1 MLTYFFEGVLGVSA
15 KDRHNTNFKQ
25 IMNIN
30 IFRIVG
36 CQFRAIFYAELMKD
50 KIAE

>member
-1 MLTYFFEGVLGVSA
+1 MLTYFFEGVLWCLGQ
-15 KDRHNTNFKQ
+15 RQTNTNLKQ
-25 IMNIN
+25 IMKIN

>member
-1 MLTYFFEGVLGVSA
+1 MLTYFFEGVLGCLVQR
-15 KDRHNTNFKQ
+15 KTETNLKQ

-36 CQFRAIFYAELMKD
+36 CQFRAIFYAKLMKD
-50 KIAE
+50 KTAE